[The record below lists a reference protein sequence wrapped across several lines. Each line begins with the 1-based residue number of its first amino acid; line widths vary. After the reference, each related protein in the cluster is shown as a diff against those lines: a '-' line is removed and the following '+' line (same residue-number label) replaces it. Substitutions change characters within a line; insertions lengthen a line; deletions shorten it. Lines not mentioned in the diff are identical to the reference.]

1 MKKVTKEFISKTTFL
16 SFPGLTGLRLVEG
29 IQKTLDARLSLSPQV
44 LGGETSGMTYKDLAC
59 DFTNDRISKDY
70 LKKSHP
76 DEIIDLVSF
85 IVNLMLPPP

>member
-16 SFPGLTGLRLVEG
+16 SFPDLTGLRLVEG
-29 IQKTLDARLSLSPQV
+29 IQKTLDARLR
-44 LGGETSGMTYKDLAC
+44 TSGMTYKDVAC

-76 DEIIDLVSF
+76 DKIIDLVSF
-85 IVNLMLPPP
+85 IVKN